1 MKIIT
6 DKKDVTLE
14 FYSLVLRSLKLLIEL
29 HYHPFLRDDEIEA
42 RVVSEDDR
50 ERQENINLALRHAKG
65 VVLSDIDKFEKQV
78 SNNPVS
84 LNWISLQW
92 CRLALR
98 ALRVLV
104 AIHFKCDTG
113 EIKRLPSLS
122 KPKVKHLTHT
132 ALVSDMSEYL
142 EELEQQKE
150 EVAA

>member
-29 HYHPFLRDDEIEA
+29 HYHPFLRDDEIEM
-42 RVVSEDDR
+42 RVMSE
-50 ERQENINLALRHAKG
+50 EEENINLELRHAKG
-65 VVLSDIDKFEKQV
+65 VVLGDIDKFEKQV

-132 ALVSDMSEYL
+132 ALVSDMNEYL
-142 EELEQQKE
+142 GELEQQKE
-150 EVAA
+150 EVAV